1 MSSIRLNVTVHVA
14 STAHEAFNYI
24 KETNCSWISST
35 HLLAIVS
42 SQSKVSA
49 LSKFLLPL
57 WIEVQEQCR
66 SPILELSKEFII
78 KNAVGSIVP
87 LSLIVSNAFD
97 NDERI
102 TAITWLESIHTD
114 LDQTT
119 DNIAGVKRKRFVLN
133 ATEDAA
139 EFITCNNETNNESKT
154 KYSNTRCIEN
164 TDVFNYSS
172 DEQSEQSKN
181 TCLNIQKD
189 NHSPAKV
196 HDDIDHHTVSPLNKP
211 TVIDTIVQ
219 IPAQLK
225 VMPVLSTQNHQET
238 TPKALISPIK
248 VDACKDPVN
257 SCAPFETETDLPMQQ
272 SESSTSS
279 EVDANTRVVAD
290 LEVMEKSDD
299 MDTDTHT
306 NEHMGEQIIDSMYN
320 DGELD
325 EKEVADSNMSDPALE
340 NLEKSYES
348 TSAITVE
355 EITNDTISENSSIN
369 NLLTTQEQNLLDTEP
384 NVSDEDS
391 SEENDIKDNPQDLN
405 TESNVS
411 DEDSSEEND
420 IKDNPQDLN
429 TEHQNI
435 SNHQKT
441 ADETSDTAEN
451 SSFGSNIAATKHAAL
466 KIDSLALTDN
476 EDSDKRDSVSTTSND
491 SETFVE
497 KSTQL
502 YSQPLA
508 QLTQA
513 TPLKSPAKPLV
524 SIKAATSLKHQRSF
538 ISLNDIAMPSF
549 SSQNTTDQKSDMD
562 DKASGEDNSD
572 EDASDSSLSDDNSLS
587 DKSDAS
593 VDKPKVRLAGKP
605 AKKRMSLLMKLAKD
619 AELPSTHRPQPK
631 STSRLATRQTRQTRS
646 RISTRAS
653 KS

>member
-1 MSSIRLNVTVHVA
+1 
-14 STAHEAFNYI
+14 
-24 KETNCSWISST
+24 
-35 HLLAIVS
+35 
-42 SQSKVSA
+42 
-49 LSKFLLPL
+49 
-57 WIEVQEQCR
+57 
-66 SPILELSKEFII
+66 
-78 KNAVGSIVP
+78 
-87 LSLIVSNAFD
+87 
-97 NDERI
+97 
-102 TAITWLESIHTD
+102 
-114 LDQTT
+114 
-119 DNIAGVKRKRFVLN
+119 
-133 ATEDAA
+133 
-139 EFITCNNETNNESKT
+139 
-154 KYSNTRCIEN
+154 
-164 TDVFNYSS
+164 
-172 DEQSEQSKN
+172 
-181 TCLNIQKD
+181 
-189 NHSPAKV
+189 
-196 HDDIDHHTVSPLNKP
+196 
-211 TVIDTIVQ
+211 
-219 IPAQLK
+219 
-225 VMPVLSTQNHQET
+225 
-238 TPKALISPIK
+238 
-248 VDACKDPVN
+248 
-257 SCAPFETETDLPMQQ
+257 MQQ

-279 EVDANTRVVAD
+279 EVDASTRVVAD

-369 NLLTTQEQNLLDTEP
+369 NLSTTQEQNLLDTEP
-384 NVSDEDS
+384 NASDEDS